1 MKNTL
6 MKYGAVIAGVV
17 TGVVMAFSASA
28 QTLSTSTLGTAIDSV
43 NSTWYG
49 YFLVL
54 LSNYWPFIVGVGVL
68 LLVWGFGRRAIE
80 AFR

>member
-1 MKNTL
+1 MNKVYL
-6 MKYGAVIAGVV
+6 YVAGIGSALVA
-17 TGVVMAFSASA
+17 GVMAFSASA
-28 QTLSTSTLGTAIDSV
+28 QTLSTTTLGTAIDSV

-54 LSNYWPFIVGVGVL
+54 LSNYWPFVVGVGVI
-68 LLVWGFGRRAIE
+68 LLVWHFGRRAIE